1 VLRAGRKPIN
11 RSDLRTQCMQL
22 FDSVDPGSHDHESST
37 EAFNVL
43 YKKFL
48 YNFGGPGERTLYGS
62 GTLNGIFSHIVMTKE
77 NSDSDWCS
85 DEDTDAR
92 MILRI
97 MMKDSSPRRQS
108 QFTRFCKL
116 YCRLKDLLF

>member
-1 VLRAGRKPIN
+1 MLRAGRKPIN
-11 RSDLRTQCMQL
+11 RSDLKTQCMQL

-43 YKKFL
+43 YKEFL
-48 YNFGGPGERTLYGS
+48 YNFGGPGERTLYGG

-85 DEDTDAR
+85 EDTDAR

-97 MMKDSSPRRQS
+97 MMKDPSPGRQS